1 MSRNSADNRG
11 TRNAYGYGR
20 VNSYKAV
27 LRAVGKESLYSTAAG
42 LEKAFAYP
50 NPYKPSTAR
59 PLSFSMPDSVFGSGL
74 EVSVY
79 TSEGEKVKKLTE
91 PVWDG
96 KNEAGYD
103 VASGVYLFI
112 MKTDRGSA
120 IGKFAVLVDR

>member
-1 MSRNSADNRG
+1 M
-11 TRNAYGYGR
+11 
-20 VNSYKAV
+20 
-27 LRAVGKESLYSTAAG
+27 YSTAAG

-103 VASGVYLFI
+103 VASGVYLFL
-112 MKTDRGSA
+112 MKTARGSA
-120 IGKFAVLVDR
+120 LGKFAVLPIGEGSGCRYRRRNKEFLKSKP